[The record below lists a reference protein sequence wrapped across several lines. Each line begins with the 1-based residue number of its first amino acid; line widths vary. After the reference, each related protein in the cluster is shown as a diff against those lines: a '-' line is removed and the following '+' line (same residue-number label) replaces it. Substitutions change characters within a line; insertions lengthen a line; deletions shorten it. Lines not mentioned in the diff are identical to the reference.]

1 MKGIFKILVCLVLGT
16 MATSCFF
23 TDEEIVSI
31 APDTPVLCEP
41 ANETHYSV
49 YYQGSGNARL
59 STLAPYI
66 YEDESKEES
75 DIVDAYCVG
84 DYLYMYENQ
93 QDAKF
98 YTKDGIN
105 FLEETY
111 KVSLFFDTYIVRY
124 HFVVVLPSVCS
135 PECKHYSPSFEFVDC
150 VTKELGDEEM
160 DGKLYYCTEATVTLR
175 VRQGEEVFDFVK
187 TVKLRQEYVDVTINI
202 GINPGFEGENNTE
215 I

>member
-16 MATSCFF
+16 MTTSCFF

-105 FLEETY
+105 FLKESY
-111 KVSLFFDTYIVRY
+111 KVSLLFDTYIVRY
-124 HFVVVLPSVCS
+124 HFVVVLPRVCS
-135 PECKHYSPSFEFVDC
+135 PECKHYEPSFEFVDC

-175 VRQGEEVFDFVK
+175 ARQGEEVFDFVK

>member
-31 APDTPVLCEP
+31 APETPVLCEP

-49 YYQGSGNARL
+49 YYQGSGKARL

-84 DYLYMYENQ
+84 DYLEMYVSSQGGEY
-93 QDAKF
+93 
-98 YTKDGIN
+98 YTSDGIN
-105 FLEETY
+105 FLKESY
-111 KVSLFFDTYIVRY
+111 KVSLLFDTYIVRY
-124 HFVVVLPSVCS
+124 HFVVVLPRVCS
-135 PECKHYSPSFEFVDC
+135 PECKHYEPSFEFVDC

-175 VRQGEEVFDFVK
+175 ARQGEEVFDFVK

-202 GINPGFEGENNTE
+202 GINPGFDGEHNSE

>member
-31 APDTPVLCEP
+31 APETPVLCEP

-49 YYQGSGNARL
+49 YYQGSGKARL

-124 HFVVVLPSVCS
+124 YFVVVLPEVCS
-135 PECKHYSPSFEFVDC
+135 PECKHYSPSFEFIDC

-160 DGKLYYCTEATVTLR
+160 DGKLYFCTEATVTLR
-175 VRQGEEVFDFVK
+175 VHQGEEVFDFVK